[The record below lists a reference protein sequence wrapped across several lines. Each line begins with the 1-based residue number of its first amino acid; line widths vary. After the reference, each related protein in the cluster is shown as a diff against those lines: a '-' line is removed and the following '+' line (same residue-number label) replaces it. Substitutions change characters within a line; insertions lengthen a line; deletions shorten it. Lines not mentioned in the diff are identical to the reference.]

1 MITLNKAKLAK
12 QSMEI
17 IKEVIMT
24 INEAL
29 RLIAGTMILLS
40 LFLAFNY
47 SQNCLWFTAF
57 IAVNLIQSSF
67 TKWCLMMTILKK
79 LGLKSRV

>member
-1 MITLNKAKLAK
+1 
-12 QSMEI
+12 
-17 IKEVIMT
+17 MT

-40 LFLAFNY
+40 IFLTINY
-47 SQNCLWFTAF
+47 SQNWLWFTGF

-67 TKWCLMMTILKK
+67 TKWCLMMTILKRF
-79 LGLKSRV
+79 GLKNSH

>member
-1 MITLNKAKLAK
+1 
-12 QSMEI
+12 
-17 IKEVIMT
+17 MT

-40 LFLAFNY
+40 LFLALNY
-47 SQNCLWFTAF
+47 SQHWLWLTAF
-57 IAVNLIQSSF
+57 IAVNLMQSSF

-79 LGLKSRV
+79 LGLKSRS

>member
-1 MITLNKAKLAK
+1 
-12 QSMEI
+12 
-17 IKEVIMT
+17 MT

-40 LFLAFNY
+40 LFLALNY
-47 SQNCLWFTAF
+47 SQHWLWFTAF

-79 LGLKSRV
+79 LGLKNHV

>member
-1 MITLNKAKLAK
+1 
-12 QSMEI
+12 
-17 IKEVIMT
+17 MT

-40 LFLAFNY
+40 LFLALNY
-47 SQNCLWFTAF
+47 SQYWLWFTAF

-79 LGLKSRV
+79 LGLKKHA